1 MPQSFGSFVVDLMAR
16 TPHLPEPGETVRGSL
31 FQMGPGGKGAN
42 QAIAAKRAG
51 CDLLFST
58 KLGTDA
64 FADVAL
70 RSFQENGIST
80 QYVFTTEQ
88 APTGAALISVE
99 EGTSQNSIIV
109 IPGACQDLFSNRPCP
124 GGTGTGERLLSPPP
138 A

>member
-1 MPQSFGSFVVDLMAR
+1 MNAAVIGSFVVDLMAR

-64 FADVAL
+64 FADVA
-70 RSFQENGIST
+70 SG
-80 QYVFTTEQ
+80 
-88 APTGAALISVE
+88 
-99 EGTSQNSIIV
+99 
-109 IPGACQDLFSNRPCP
+109 LFRKTASPPNMSLPLNRPP
-124 GGTGTGERLLSPPP
+124 LAPH
-138 A
+138 